1 MRTTIFTQTK
11 LIDLMYLQL
20 LIHKWKQSTRSSFF
34 TQGLG
39 VKLLLGFFGIYLLL
53 TFLALGFVLPEI
65 INSLELEGPTSAE
78 KFCSLIL
85 HYMMYDIVLRY
96 FFSDL
101 TAIQARHY
109 VLLNVKKSTI
119 IHYLLNSSLFSFF
132 NLLVLVILLPFFIRG
147 VLPELD
153 LLQSLAWLLGILSI
167 ACLNHFVAIYL
178 KRISVIKSTTIFIL
192 IGVVVLIS
200 LLDTWGYIS
209 LFSISH
215 LIFSPLATTFWAFLI
230 PIALVYVIYQ
240 LNYQLL
246 KENIYEDKWLES
258 TSDTQAATRFSFLEE
273 RGILGT
279 LIAHEL
285 KLVFRNKRTKSVFWL
300 SFIFLL
306 YGLVFYTQGDM
317 YGGVGWSIFIGI
329 FITGGFMINY
339 GQFITSWESAYWD
352 GILTRNLPVK
362 SYFQAK
368 WLLFVFAS
376 LVAFLL
382 TLPYVYFGWKVI
394 IVHTVA
400 LLFNIGF
407 NSFILLFA
415 ASYSKKRI
423 DLARSSMMNY
433 QGTGAAQFLI
443 MLPLIIVPLLIVLPF
458 ASFGYENLGLGI
470 LVGFSLISLAAY
482 PIWMRE
488 IVKNFNDKKYAKASG
503 YRQKG

>member
-1 MRTTIFTQTK
+1 
-11 LIDLMYLQL
+11 MYLQL

-39 VKLLLGFFGIYLLL
+39 VKLLLGFFGIYMLLS
-53 TFLALGFVLPEI
+53 FLALGFLLPKI
-65 INSLELEGPTSAE
+65 ITAMDAAGATGAE
-78 KFCSLIL
+78 KFTSLLL

-101 TAIQARHY
+101 TSIQARHY
-109 VLLNVKKSTI
+109 VLLNMKKSTI

-132 NLLVLVILLPFFIRG
+132 NLLVLVILVPFFIRG

-153 LLQSLAWLLGILSI
+153 ILHSIGWLLGILSV
-167 ACLNHFVAIYL
+167 ACINHFTAIYL
-178 KRISVIKSTTIFIL
+178 KRIAAIRSSTIFIL
-192 IGVVVLIS
+192 IGVIVLIS
-200 LLDTWGYIS
+200 LLDTYGFIS
-209 LFSISH
+209 LFSFSH
-215 LIFSPLATTFWAFLI
+215 FIFSPLATTFWAFLI
-230 PIALVYVIYQ
+230 PLGMVYVLYR

-258 TSDTQAATRFSFLEE
+258 NSGAQAATRFSFLED

-285 KLVFRNKRTKSVFWL
+285 KLIFRNKRTKSVFWL
-300 SFIFLL
+300 SIIFLL
-306 YGLVFYTQGDM
+306 YGLIFYTQGEM
-317 YGGVGWSIFIGI
+317 YESVGWYIFIGI

-368 WLLFVFAS
+368 WLLFVFVTVVS
-376 LVAFLL
+376 FFI
-382 TLPYVYFGWKVI
+382 TLPYAYFGWKVI
-394 IVHTVA
+394 LVHSVA

-415 ASYSKKRI
+415 ACYSKKRI

-443 MLPLIIVPLLIVLPF
+443 MIPLIAVPLLIVLPF
-458 ASFGYENLGLGI
+458 SSFGYENLGLGI
-470 LVGFSLISLAAY
+470 LTVFSLISLAAY

-488 IVKNFNDKKYAKASG
+488 IVKNFNEKKYAKASG